1 MALTIDA
8 GDVIAGLALVLSGY
22 ATWKT
27 FKFNERQR
35 SLIESQKKLN
45 KVLLEKGEDE
55 AVACKKADLGASF
68 VKIGSTNYKLKIWN
82 KGKAAARNV
91 SIDFPEGNEV
101 LVQSEVNEK
110 FPLEVLDTYQAVELI
125 AAVCLGTKRKHA
137 IHLTWSDDFSK
148 NNEKTVY
155 RTI

>member
-1 MALTIDA
+1 MPLTIDP
-8 GDVIAGLALVLSGY
+8 GDVIAGLALALSGY

-45 KVLLEKGEDE
+45 AILLEKGEDE
-55 AVACKKADLGASF
+55 AVASKKADLGASF
-68 VKIGSTNYKLKIWN
+68 VKIGSAKYKLKIWN

-101 LVQSEVNEK
+101 LVKSEVNEK
-110 FPLEVLDTYQAVELI
+110 FPLEVLDTFQAVELI
-125 AAVCLGTKRKHA
+125 AAVTLGTKRKHA
-137 IHLTWSDDFSK
+137 IRLTWADDFSE

-155 RTI
+155 PTI